1 MAKKPIG
8 GLTAAMLGHA
18 IEQEPALPAPASS
31 PTALQPPATAAEAG
45 SIALTVKVSSA
56 LYQRL
61 KFHGVRRRQSN
72 QAILQAALI
81 AYLDREE
88 GAQ

>member
-8 GLTAAMLGHA
+8 GLTAAMLGQA
-18 IEQEPALPAPASS
+18 IEQAPA
-31 PTALQPPATAAEAG
+31 PTALQAPATAAEAG
-45 SIALTVKVSSA
+45 SIALTVKVSPA

-72 QAILQAALI
+72 QAILQAALV

>member
-8 GLTAAMLGHA
+8 GLTAAMLGQE
-18 IEQEPALPAPASS
+18 IEQEPAASAPSLASPPAPAAS
-31 PTALQPPATAAEAG
+31 TADGT
-45 SIALTVKVSSA
+45 IALTLKVSPA

-61 KFHGVRRRQSN
+61 KFLGVRRRQSN

-81 AYLDREE
+81 AYLDQEE
-88 GAQ
+88 GPA

>member
-8 GLTAAMLGHA
+8 GLTAAMLGQGV
-18 IEQEPALPAPASS
+18 EPEPAVPAAPPAPAA
-31 PTALQPPATAAEAG
+31 PTTMEAG
-45 SIALTVKVSSA
+45 AVALTLKVPPA

-61 KFHGVRRRQSN
+61 KFFGVRRRQSN
-72 QAILQAALI
+72 QAILHAALV

>member
-1 MAKKPIG
+1 MAKKPIS
-8 GLTAAMLGHA
+8 GLTAAMLTRED
-18 IEQEPALPAPASS
+18 EQLSPTVSPAPTAS
-31 PTALQPPATAAEAG
+31 TAAEAG
-45 SIALTVKVSSA
+45 TIALTLKVPPA

-61 KFHGVRRRQSN
+61 KFFGVRRRQSN
-72 QAILQAALI
+72 QAILQAALV